1 MLKELSIFTKVYK
14 EYLKFLYA
22 NVFKE
27 DKDIFNKRYKSLNEN
42 TILLR
47 AIEFLEQENV
57 PVLDALIY
65 YNYMYPSATFKDK
78 LKNLVIKEFY
88 RIEHNIK
95 CNYLP
100 F

>member
-1 MLKELSIFTKVYK
+1 MLKELSNFTNVYK
-14 EYLKFLYA
+14 EFLKFIYA
-22 NVFKE
+22 TVFKGNIKAFKE
-27 DKDIFNKRYKSLNEN
+27 HHKSLNDN
-42 TILLR
+42 TTILR

-65 YNYMYPSATFKDK
+65 YSYMYPSATFKDK

-88 RIEHNIK
+88 RIENNIK
-95 CNYLP
+95 CDYIP